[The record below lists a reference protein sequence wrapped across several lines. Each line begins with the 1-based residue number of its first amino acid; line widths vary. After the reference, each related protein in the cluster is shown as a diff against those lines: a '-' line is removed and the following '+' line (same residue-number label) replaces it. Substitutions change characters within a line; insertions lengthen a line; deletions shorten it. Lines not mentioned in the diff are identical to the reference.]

1 MPEYS
6 LDSSALLKR
15 YQEEIGSDWAT
26 ELVAS
31 SDRLVVARLTHVEV
45 TSAIVRRSRR
55 PGNSSQG
62 ASEALATL
70 DREMAEVFEVI
81 EMEESVIARANDL
94 ARRHAL
100 RAADAVQ
107 LACAILADHRLPDSG
122 YCLVSAD
129 NELNAAAQS
138 EGLRVENPNLHP

>member
-26 ELVAS
+26 ELVAG

-45 TSAIVRRSRR
+45 TSAIVRRSRH
-55 PGNSSQG
+55 PGNSPQEI
-62 ASEALATL
+62 SEALATL

-81 EMEESVIARANDL
+81 EMEGSVIARANEITNHL
-94 ARRHAL
+94 HSRWF
-100 RAADAVQ
+100 
-107 LACAILADHRLPDSG
+107 
-122 YCLVSAD
+122 
-129 NELNAAAQS
+129 E
-138 EGLRVENPNLHP
+138 EGPPKGA